1 MKDWHLMVIT
11 FIFVMVDVTILVSIS
26 AIDSARFMVAIIPD
40 REHPGETIDVSFNI
54 AMEKLNAHSEI
65 VILLLLPNLQ
75 EDGYSFVYKVPKC
88 HSNTEPY
95 WITPLFAYKFILQFI
110 GVFLAFS
117 IRKVKI
123 KGLNDSREVSAILYI
138 TTAILVATVLCTFVF
153 GEYIN
158 VDGATFGT
166 GIATATSFVLGL
178 LFIPKVLSN

>member
-1 MKDWHLMVIT
+1 M
-11 FIFVMVDVTILVSIS
+11 
-26 AIDSARFMVAIIPD
+26 
-40 REHPGETIDVSFNI
+40 
-54 AMEKLNAHSEI
+54 
-65 VILLLLPNLQ
+65 
-75 EDGYSFVYKVPKC
+75 PKC

-117 IRKVKI
+117 IRNVKI

-138 TTAILVATVLCTFVF
+138 TTIILVATVLCTFVF

-178 LFIPKVLSN
+178 LFVPKVGCLSITIIMIWCQIK

>member
-1 MKDWHLMVIT
+1 M
-11 FIFVMVDVTILVSIS
+11 IS
-26 AIDSARFMVAIIPD
+26 YIQYIYYINPCSHTCQEGGYP
-40 REHPGETIDVSFNI
+40 
-54 AMEKLNAHSEI
+54 I
-65 VILLLLPNLQ
+65 V
-75 EDGYSFVYKVPKC
+75 YRVPKC

-117 IRKVKI
+117 IRNVKI

-138 TTAILVATVLCTFVF
+138 TTIILVATVLCTFVF

-178 LFIPKVLSN
+178 LFVPKVGCLSITIITIWCQIK